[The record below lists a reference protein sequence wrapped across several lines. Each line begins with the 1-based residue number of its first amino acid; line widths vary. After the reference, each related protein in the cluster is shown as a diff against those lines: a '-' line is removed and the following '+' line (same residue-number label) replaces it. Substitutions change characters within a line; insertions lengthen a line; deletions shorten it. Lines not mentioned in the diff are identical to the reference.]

1 MPKIYTRTGDGG
13 TTHLIGGRT
22 SKADPQIEAIGT
34 VDELNAAIGVVLAH
48 DVAGSTRTIL
58 GRVQGELF
66 SLGAELAVGPK
77 PGRDVPKLGDD
88 QVNALEQDIDATTE
102 GLAPLKN
109 FVLPGGTTT
118 AAFLHSARAVCR
130 RAERRVVSLGAK
142 VRPELSRYLNRLSDL
157 LFTLARAEN
166 ARGGVTEPT
175 WSS

>member
-1 MPKIYTRTGDGG
+1 MLKVYTRTGDGG
-13 TTHLIGGRT
+13 ETHLIGGRT

-48 DVAGSTRTIL
+48 DVGSSTRTVL

-66 SLGAELAVGPK
+66 TLGAELAVGPR
-77 PGRDVPKLGDD
+77 PGREVPQLSDA
-88 QVNALEQDIDATTE
+88 QVAALEHDIDAATE
-102 GLAPLKN
+102 GLASLKN
-109 FVLPGGTTT
+109 FVLPGGAVS
-118 AAFLHSARAVCR
+118 AAFLHVARAVCR
-130 RAERRVVSLGAK
+130 RAERRVVTLGDK

-166 ARGGVTEPT
+166 ARVGVAEPT